1 MKKRSWHLPPA
12 FYVIQL
18 SLVAMTWI
26 IFFGSDAESSEA
38 LAVSG
43 LALVPIVIFGEAVY
57 LKARLSGHE
66 IDFHGDTDTGRRIF
80 GTPGAYTFV
89 VAISTLAVVVATFA
103 NAYHIL
109 SLHSSGCFGS
119 SLSRIDAIYF
129 TLTTLSTVGYGD
141 ITPMS
146 GKCRLVTSG
155 QMLVTMLLLTIFVGL
170 LVAVLSQSKRSR

>member
-1 MKKRSWHLPPA
+1 MKQRSWHLPPA

-26 IFFGSDAESSEA
+26 IFFGSDAASSEA

-43 LALVPIVIFGEAVY
+43 LALVPIVILGEAVY
-57 LKARLSGHE
+57 LKAHLSGHE
-66 IDFHGDTDTGRRIF
+66 IEFHGDTGRRIF
-80 GTPGAYTFV
+80 GTPGGYTFI

-103 NAYHIL
+103 NAYYVL

-146 GKCRLVTSG
+146 GTCRLVTSG